1 MKYLTLFL
9 IQLALRQNLFARVQ
23 RPDRRQKAVQSSQ
36 RLLDFVPGQQKD
48 DNGQCPT
55 CSTTMPVVKN
65 MSSYDTDTTKLENPR
80 LTISALSLKRAT
92 PLLEHISLRKKS
104 DVLKRRA
111 SLLQSLA
118 VLLNFEK
125 RRF

>member
-1 MKYLTLFL
+1 VKYLTLFL

-80 LTISALSLKRAT
+80 VDYSKD
-92 PLLEHISLRKKS
+92 LRTFAETR
-104 DVLKRRA
+104 DAA
-111 SLLQSLA
+111 S
-118 VLLNFEK
+118 
-125 RRF
+125 